1 MAWGDET
8 LGFNASFR
16 ERDLERALERASER
30 LPSGLFVDTAEVYGA
45 KSKRFECTSEHI
57 VGRCAKKARDD
68 GRSVVV
74 GTKVFTVPWTNVV
87 MGGGVRLT
95 TKSLVDALRASVERN
110 GGEPVDLWSI
120 HFPFP
125 TWKQSALS
133 DALAEGQNLG
143 LCKAV
148 GVSNYDASQMEEM
161 HGCLAKRGIPLVTNQ
176 VKYSVLDRS
185 VEKNGLLTKAK
196 DLDVAIVAYSPL
208 GGGALR
214 TSNDK
219 EIRTLNK
226 LLEFIGAVNGGK
238 TSYQVALRYLIQK
251 GAIPIP
257 SLTSEKRADDIADV
271 LDFELDIEDIS
282 TIDEKLDYIERTSS

>member
-1 MAWGDET
+1 M
-8 LGFNASFR
+8 
-16 ERDLERALERASER
+16 
-30 LPSGLFVDTAEVYGA
+30 
-45 KSKRFECTSEHI
+45 
-57 VGRCAKKARDD
+57 
-68 GRSVVV
+68 
-74 GTKVFTVPWTNVV
+74 
-87 MGGGVRLT
+87 
-95 TKSLVDALRASVERN
+95 
-110 GGEPVDLWSI
+110 
-120 HFPFP
+120 
-125 TWKQSALS
+125 
-133 DALAEGQNLG
+133 
-143 LCKAV
+143 
-148 GVSNYDASQMEEM
+148 
-161 HGCLAKRGIPLVTNQ
+161 
-176 VKYSVLDRS
+176 
-185 VEKNGLLTKAK
+185 LTKAK